1 MGAVSRAVDQY
12 KNWPGRIEDYEPG
25 RSSIAQN
32 DNRVSHPQL
41 SFHFYDFYFL
51 LVFSK
56 NIPSI
61 QLKHSRV
68 KKGTKLGRDKLN
80 TGVRKVIK

>member
-1 MGAVSRAVDQY
+1 MKIRKTGLCLRNFSSSTLFFQLFDYSMGAVSRAVDQY

-41 SFHFYDFYFL
+41 
-51 LVFSK
+51 
-56 NIPSI
+56 
-61 QLKHSRV
+61 
-68 KKGTKLGRDKLN
+68 
-80 TGVRKVIK
+80 